1 MVIHIAFIILS
12 LIQTLHVPSTLNEHC
27 CLNLIFHKLIDV
39 LASSSLILECVLPL
53 REDSVEPVKPSL
65 EDLPLN
71 TTTRLS
77 LTPRNTLLSLGT
89 LALK

>member
-53 REDSVEPVKPSL
+53 REDSVDLAKPLVNLVITFGFHGSIFW
-65 EDLPLN
+65 
-71 TTTRLS
+71 LS
-77 LTPRNTLLSLGT
+77 IKHGT
-89 LALK
+89 